1 MSTFTDLLNKDRTSA
16 EAAMDT
22 LIARLPKA
30 ELHLHIEGSLEPEM
44 MFAKAKKH
52 GIALPYADVE
62 AVRAAY
68 DFNNLQEFL
77 DLYYAGA
84 DVLRDQDDFY
94 DLTWAYLQRA
104 KADGVVHVEIFFD
117 PQTHTARGIDLEIVV
132 EGIVQA
138 LHDGEAELG
147 ITWRLIPNFLR
158 HLSEQ
163 DAIDTLAAL
172 EPYMS
177 NFHGFGLDSSEV
189 GHPPSKFARVFAEI
203 RSRGLPVVAHAGE
216 EGPPEYI
223 IEALDILRVAR
234 IDHGIRAIE
243 DEALTSRL
251 ARAQIPLTVCPLS
264 NVKLCAVPSLT
275 AHPLKKLMDAGVLVT
290 INSDDPAYF
299 GGYVGKNYR
308 ATARA
313 LNLTQSDIKSLA
325 AMSIRASWL
334 HEVQKAKHLQRIDQ
348 L

>member
-1 MSTFTDLLNKDRTSA
+1 MSSFSDLLQKDRASTDSF
-16 EAAMDT
+16 
-22 LIARLPKA
+22 IARLPKA

-44 MFAKAKKH
+44 MFVKAKKH
-52 GIALPYADVE
+52 GIALPHEHVE
-62 AVRAAY
+62 ALRTAY
-68 DFNNLQEFL
+68 NFGNLQEFL

-84 DVLRDQDDFY
+84 NVLRDQDDFY

-104 KADGVVHVEIFFD
+104 KADNVVHVEIFFD
-117 PQTHTARGIDLEIVV
+117 PQTHTARGIDLDIVV

-163 DAIDTLAAL
+163 DAIETLAEL
-172 EPYMS
+172 EPYME

-223 IEALDILRVAR
+223 VEALDILKVSR

-243 DEALTSRL
+243 DEALVSRL

-264 NVKLCAVPSLT
+264 NVKLCAVSSLE
-275 AHPLKKLMDAGVLVT
+275 AHPLKKLMKAGVVVT

-299 GGYVGKNYR
+299 GGYIGENYR
-308 ATARA
+308 ATAKA
-313 LNLTQSDIKSLA
+313 LDLTHDELKSLA
-325 AMSIRASWL
+325 AMSIRGSWL
-334 HEVQKAKHLQRIDQ
+334 HEIQKARHLAVIDQ